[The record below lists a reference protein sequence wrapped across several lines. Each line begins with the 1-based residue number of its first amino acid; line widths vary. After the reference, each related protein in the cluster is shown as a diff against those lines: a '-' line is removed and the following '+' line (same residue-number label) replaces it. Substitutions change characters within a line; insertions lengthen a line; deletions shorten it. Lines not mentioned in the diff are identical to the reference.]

1 MTENKNPHH
10 HRGGNSF
17 ILGVI
22 VGALL
27 ATMLTTKKGRQILRD
42 LTNLGLEILEEFI
55 EDHSQEK
62 KIKTAATVSVK
73 NADLDDASDDLQAE
87 ITELESVA
95 EPQASEVKA
104 EDAIEAQDEPV
115 IKNGHSKK
123 RLFRG
128 IRRK

>member
-1 MTENKNPHH
+1 MENKNPH

-17 ILGVI
+17 IFGVI

-27 ATMLTTKKGRQILRD
+27 ATLLTTKKGRQILRD

-55 EDHSQEK
+55 EDHAQGK
-62 KIKTAATVSVK
+62 KVKTAVTVSVK
-73 NADLDDASDDLQAE
+73 NADLDDASDDLQSE
-87 ITELESVA
+87 ITELETVV
-95 EPQASEVKA
+95 EPQAPEVKV
-104 EDAIEAQDEPV
+104 ENTQEAHDEPV